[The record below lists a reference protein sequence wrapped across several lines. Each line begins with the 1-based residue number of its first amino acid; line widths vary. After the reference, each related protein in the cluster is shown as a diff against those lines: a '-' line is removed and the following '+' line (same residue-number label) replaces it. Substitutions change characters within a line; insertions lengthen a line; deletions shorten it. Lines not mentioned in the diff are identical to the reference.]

1 MVIQF
6 QQRASSFHEQTHKK
20 KKVVLVNVTCVFKFV
35 SKGGGEKK
43 KITAY
48 ILALKLVFSLLL
60 MTFARRNLV

>member
-1 MVIQF
+1 M
-6 QQRASSFHEQTHKK
+6 
-20 KKVVLVNVTCVFKFV
+20 VNVTCVFKFV